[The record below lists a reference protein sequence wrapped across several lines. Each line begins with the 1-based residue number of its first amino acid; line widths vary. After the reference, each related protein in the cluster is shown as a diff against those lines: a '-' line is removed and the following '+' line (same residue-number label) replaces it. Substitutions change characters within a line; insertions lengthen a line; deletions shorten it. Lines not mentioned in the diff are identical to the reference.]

1 MNVENLMTDAINSNN
16 RIKAPNQP
24 AQQSSQKSAGK
35 APQAAP
41 GAAVASAVV
50 ELSSERLLDQVGQL
64 PEVDQSRVERI
75 KTALANGEYQPDPQ
89 VIAQKFAEIEKL
101 LP

>member
-1 MNVENLMTDAINSNN
+1 MNLENLMTDAINSNN

-24 AQQSSQKSAGK
+24 AQQSSQKPSGK
-35 APQAAP
+35 AAQAAP
-41 GAAVASAVV
+41 GAPASAVV
-50 ELSSERLLDQVGQL
+50 ELTSDRLLDQVGQL
-64 PEVDQSRVERI
+64 PEVNQSRVDSI